1 MQAINVV
8 VRLVIVSVLMTIAG
22 AVAAQ
27 PAYPSKPIRFVVPF
41 APGGSISVLARL
53 VGQKLTEA
61 WGQQVLVDN
70 RGGGNTVIG
79 ADYVAKSSPDGY
91 TILFAGVSQII
102 NSNLIPNLPYD
113 VIRDFSAVA
122 TVVRTEQLLVAH
134 PSLPAGDLKAVIAL
148 AKSKPTQ
155 LNYGSSGTGSPTHLA
170 GELFNIMA
178 DVKIQHI
185 PYKGGGPAIVD
196 ILGGQIQLLFAVPIS
211 VISHVQNGRLRGIAV
226 SGERRLAALPAVPT
240 FNEAGLPDF
249 QVGYWN
255 GVLAPAG
262 VPKAILD
269 KLSSEIAKIVVMP
282 DVKEKLASQGMDPF
296 ISTPEQLAALM
307 KTDMLRYAKIIKT
320 ANIKI
325 ED

>member
-1 MQAINVV
+1 MKAFNAVLRMV
-8 VRLVIVSVLMTIAG
+8 AVGVLMTIAG
-22 AVAAQ
+22 SVVAQ
-27 PAYPSKPIRFVVPF
+27 PTYPNKPIRFVVPF

-53 VGQKLTEA
+53 FGQKLTEA

-102 NSNLIPNLPYD
+102 NSILTPHLPYD
-113 VIRDFSAVA
+113 VLKDFSAVA

-134 PSLPAGDLKAVIAL
+134 PSLPARDLKAVIAL

-178 DVKIQHI
+178 DVKIQHV

-196 ILGGQIQLLFAVPIS
+196 ILGGQIQLLFAVPVS
-211 VISHVQNGRLRGIAV
+211 VISHVQNGRLSGIAV
-226 SGERRLAALPAVPT
+226 SGERRLTALPAVPT
-240 FNEAGLPDF
+240 FNEAGLPAF

-255 GVLAPAG
+255 GLLAPAG

-269 KLSSEIAKIVVMP
+269 KLSSEIAKIAVMP

-296 ISTPEQLAALM
+296 ITTPEQLAALM
-307 KTDMLRYAKIIKT
+307 KADMLRYAKIIKT
-320 ANIKI
+320 ANIRI

>member
-1 MQAINVV
+1 MQVISAAVRVV
-8 VRLVIVSVLMTIAG
+8 IAGVLM
-22 AVAAQ
+22 AVAGPAVAQ
-27 PAYPSKPIRFVVPF
+27 QAYPYKPIRFVVPF
-41 APGGSISVLARL
+41 APGGSNSVLARL
-53 VGQKLTEA
+53 VGQKLTES
-61 WGQQVLVDN
+61 WGQQVLVEN

-79 ADYVAKSSPDGY
+79 ADYVAKSPPDGY
-91 TILFAGVSQII
+91 TIMFAGVSQII
-102 NSNLIPNLPYD
+102 SSNLIQHLPYD
-113 VIRDFSAVA
+113 VIKDFSAVA
-122 TVVRTEQLLVAH
+122 TLVRTEQLLVAH

-148 AKSKPTQ
+148 AKSKPAQ

-170 GELFNIMA
+170 GELFNLMA

-196 ILGGQIQLLFAVPIS
+196 ILGGQIQLLVAVPIS
-211 VISHVQNGRLRGIAV
+211 VISHVQSGRLRGIAV
-226 SGERRLAALPAVPT
+226 SGEHRLVALPAVLT

-296 ISTPEQLAALM
+296 ISTPEQFAALM
-307 KTDMLRYAKIIKT
+307 KADMLRYAKIIKT
-320 ANIKI
+320 ANIKT